1 MELTTSTLGI
11 GALAAAGGGL
21 DSHFDDGGDCGI
33 RRRRCCV

>member
-1 MELTTSTLGI
+1 MTKLTTSTLGV

-33 RRRRCCV
+33 C